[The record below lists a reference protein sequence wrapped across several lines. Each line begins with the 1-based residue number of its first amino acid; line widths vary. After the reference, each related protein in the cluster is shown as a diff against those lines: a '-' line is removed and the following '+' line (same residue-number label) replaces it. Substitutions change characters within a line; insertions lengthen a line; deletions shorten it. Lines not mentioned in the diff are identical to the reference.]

1 MDQPN
6 SSEPDQF
13 YWRIAGIVG
22 ISILFILLI
31 LLAGYVFKVL
41 LFVLS
46 GILVACFFRGIAGW
60 IHDKTGLSKNWSLA
74 AAVLGL
80 LVIFTVT
87 YLFLAPKVGEQVNQI
102 AEKLPSSLES
112 AEQSLSRYW
121 WGQKLTTLI
130 PENPQEALSESS
142 GWASQTFGLVSSTFG
157 IFADLYIVVL
167 LGIFFMVNPSP
178 YVNGIVHMMPESKE
192 KRAREVI
199 QKVYTTLQRW
209 LTGKLLS
216 MLIVAVF
223 TWVGLLLLG
232 VPLPLTLALFAGLLA
247 FIPNF
252 GPIIAL
258 IPAVLLGF
266 LEGPTTALY
275 VVILYM
281 GVQVVESNL
290 ITPFIQREMVHLPL
304 AMIIIAQVTLG
315 ILVGGLGLILAT
327 PIVAVLMVFV
337 QMIYIEDMLEKKIEN
352 DD

>member
-1 MDQPN
+1 LNQPDTN
-6 SSEPDQF
+6 KSDHF
-13 YWRIAGIVG
+13 YWRVAGIVA
-22 ISILFILLI
+22 IALLSILIILLVGF
-31 LLAGYVFKVL
+31 AFKVL
-41 LFVLS
+41 LFVLA
-46 GILVACFFRGIAGW
+46 GILVACFFRGIAAW
-60 IHDKTGLSKNWSLA
+60 IHDQTSLSMNWSLA
-74 AAVLGL
+74 AAVLVVL
-80 LVIFTVT
+80 IVFTAA
-87 YLFLAPKVGEQVNQI
+87 YLFLGPKIVEQANQI
-102 AEKLPSSLES
+102 AQKLPSSLES

-167 LGIFFMVNPSP
+167 LGTFFMVNPSP

-192 KRAREVI
+192 HRTREVI
-199 QKVYTTLQRW
+199 KKVYITLQRW

-216 MLIVAVF
+216 MLIVAVL